1 IRNEDGARD
10 NPRGI
15 IYYSVEGNIG
25 GYNMALTQQQ
35 KFIDLLK
42 EIFQFDQAD
51 LDFGIYRIMNQ
62 KRDEIN
68 SFLNNELVPQVKSA
82 FEKYK
87 DADIEE
93 VKQQIKDLEQ
103 QLSDMGVAKESSEKY
118 LILNEKLHQS
128 VDVSALE
135 NEVFSDLTNFFR
147 RYYHEGDFLS
157 LRRYKKDVYAIPYE
171 GEEVKLHWANAD
183 QYYVKT
189 SEYFRDYSF
198 KLPSDKIVHFKLV
211 EALTEQNNNKEQDDK
226 ERRFILFEE
235 EPINET
241 DGELY
246 IYFEYKAPD
255 RKQNQNRF
263 NTETIEQIFTTE
275 EYKEWIDELQ
285 TLSPTKKNKKRT
297 LFEKYLSDYTARNT
311 FDYFIHKDL
320 GGFLRREL
328 DFFIKNEIMHLD
340 DLDTDNEKRIEQ
352 YLSKVKVIKNIGHK
366 IIAFVEQI
374 ENFQKNLWLKKKFV
388 VASEYCITLDK
399 VPEKFYSEIISNH
412 NQKKEWEDLFD
423 IESIPNYSGTLT
435 IEFLKE
441 NAYLVL
447 DKVHFTE
454 DFKNRLLAEF
464 ENLDD
469 TLDGLLIHSENFQAL
484 NLIREKYKKE
494 VNHIYID
501 PPYNAKSSEILYKNN
516 YKHSSWASF
525 MKDRIE
531 VSKYLLEDTASVT
544 VAIDENENIN
554 LGYILK
560 SSFNKDKYINTCVTV
575 IHNPGGI
582 QGRNFSYT
590 HEYAYFIHPN
600 DDTYIGT
607 IQRDD

>member
-1 IRNEDGARD
+1 
-10 NPRGI
+10 
-15 IYYSVEGNIG
+15 
-25 GYNMALTQQQ
+25 MALTQQQ

-183 QYYVKT
+183 QYYVKS

-198 KLPSDKIVHFKLV
+198 KLPTGKTVHFKLV
-211 EALTEQNNNKEQDDK
+211 EAYNEQNNNKEQEDK
-226 ERRFILFEE
+226 ERKFILFEE
-235 EPINET
+235 EPINEI

-246 IYFEYKAPD
+246 IYFEYKSPE
-255 RKQNQNRF
+255 RKQTQQKF
-263 NTETIEQIFTTE
+263 NIEAIEKILETA
-275 EYKEWIDELQ
+275 EYQEWLEELQ
-285 TLSPTKKNKKRT
+285 VLSPTEKNKKRT
-297 LFEKYLSDYTARNT
+297 LLEKYLIDYTARNT

-340 DLDTDNEKRIEQ
+340 DLDTENEQRFEQ
-352 YLSKVKVIKNIGHK
+352 YLSKIKVIKNIGHK

-374 ENFQKNLWLKKKFV
+374 ENFQKKLWLKKKFV
-388 VASEYCITLDK
+388 VESEYCITLDK
-399 VPEKFYSEIISNH
+399 IPTEFYKEISQ
-412 NQKKEWEDLFD
+412 NQDQIDEWTDLFSVD
-423 IESIPNYSGTLT
+423 DLESFSIPLSNK
-435 IEFLKE
+435 FLDE
-441 NAYLVL
+441 NKYLIV
-447 DKVHFTE
+447 DTKFFNE
-454 DFKNRLLAEF
+454 QFKDRLLSKF
-464 ENLDD
+464 ENIDNQI
-469 TLDGLLIHSENFQAL
+469 DGLLIHSENFQTVNFL
-484 NLIREKYKKE
+484 REKYLRKIKC
-494 VNHIYID
+494 IYLD
-501 PPYNAKSSEILYKNN
+501 
-516 YKHSSWASF
+516 
-525 MKDRIE
+525 
-531 VSKYLLEDTASVT
+531 
-544 VAIDENENIN
+544 
-554 LGYILK
+554 
-560 SSFNKDKYINTCVTV
+560 
-575 IHNPGGI
+575 
-582 QGRNFSYT
+582 
-590 HEYAYFIHPN
+590 
-600 DDTYIGT
+600 
-607 IQRDD
+607 